1 MKKILLTIGLAVMA
15 CVAVMAQ
22 QMPPIP
28 IDPKVRIGHL
38 DNGLTYYIRHN
49 EEPKGQANFYIAQK
63 VGSILEEEPQRG
75 LAHFLEHMCF
85 NGTVNFPGN
94 GVIKYCER
102 IGVKFGADLNAYTS
116 IDETVYN
123 IDNVPVATTPS
134 AIDSCLWIL
143 HDWADGLLLEGDDID
158 HERGV
163 IHEEWRSRTGG
174 SAQGRMY
181 EKVLPEIYPNNKYG
195 QRMPIGLIEVI
206 DNFPYQAIRDYY
218 EKWYRPDQQ
227 GIVVV
232 GDIDVDQVEAKIKAI
247 FGTIA
252 KPVNPAERYYVQVE
266 DNVEPIVSIAT
277 DKEQQYALSY
287 IFLKHDAYPDSL
299 KGNMLYYVNNYITE
313 VAQDMLSQRL
323 AEMTQQATPPFL
335 QASIYDGGYFF
346 SKTKGA
352 YCGVAVT
359 DEAGVAKGLTTVY
372 REMLRAARHG
382 FTESEY
388 ERARANVLSYL
399 ESAYNERDKVK
410 SQSYCKEYV
419 RHFIDNEPIPGIEN
433 EYMFGQQLI
442 PNIPVALINQYMK
455 ELDIENN
462 LVVMFMLPEKEGV
475 TYPSKQEV
483 IDMLK
488 AVSKEDIAAYE
499 DKTSNEPLIKKQPKA
514 GKVVK
519 TENGNFGYKKL
530 TLSNGAIVY
539 LKSTDFK
546 ADEIRMNAFS
556 QGGTSLYGDK
566 DVINIKVVDDLMEV
580 GGVGN
585 FNQTDL
591 RKMLSGKKVSV
602 SPQINTYSEGVN
614 GRTTPKDLETMLQL
628 TYLYFTA
635 PRTDNEAFQSWL
647 TKESA
652 MLANAATNPMKAFS
666 DTLRRTIYP
675 IMPRMKS
682 LTAEDLQK
690 VNYARCM
697 QIAKERFANAA
708 DFTFVFTGNIDEA
721 TFVPMIETYIAS
733 LPAKGKKETYK
744 DFGGLAK
751 DGVCNNVFKR
761 DMEIPMATVLMAYHG
776 KAEYSL
782 KNELTYSIAD
792 QVLDILMTEEI
803 REKEG
808 GTYGVSVSASLNN
821 LPTPNVMMQVYY
833 QTDPD
838 KYEYLNKRIEE
849 IINDFVVSGP
859 SAENMAKVKEYMV
872 KKHKENLR
880 DNGYFAGVMRELLVN
895 GVDMCTDYE
904 KILNS
909 ITADDVRNVI
919 ANILKQGNTKKVIM
933 HGISK

>member
-94 GVIKYCER
+94 GVIKYCEK

-163 IHEEWRSRTGG
+163 IHEEWRRRTGG

-252 KPVNPAERYYVQVE
+252 KPENPAERYYVQVE

-277 DKEQQYALSY
+277 DKEQQYAINY
-287 IFLKHDAYPDSL
+287 IFLKHEAYPDSL
-299 KGNMLYYVNNYITE
+299 KGDMMYYVNNYASE

-323 AEMTQQATPPFL
+323 SEMAQQANPPFL

-359 DEAGVAKGLTTVY
+359 DEANVAKGLTAVY

-419 RHFIDNEPIPGIEN
+419 RHFIDNEPIPGVEN

-442 PNIPVALINQYMK
+442 PNIPVSLINQYMK

-462 LVVMFMLPEKEGV
+462 MVVMCMLPEKEGV
-475 TYPSKQEV
+475 SYPSKQEI
-483 IDMLK
+483 IDMMK
-488 AVSKEDIAAYE
+488 KVAAENITAYE
-499 DKTSNEPLIKKQPKA
+499 DKTSNEPLIKKAPKA

-519 TENGNFGYKKL
+519 TENGEFGYKKL
-530 TLSNGAIVY
+530 TLSNGAVVY

-566 DVINIKVVDDLMEV
+566 DLVNIKVVDDVMEI

-585 FNQTDL
+585 FNSTDL
-591 RKMLSGKKVSV
+591 RKALAGKKVSIA
-602 SPQINTYSEGVN
+602 PQINTYSEGVN

-635 PRTDNEAFQSWL
+635 PRTDNEAYQSWL
-647 TKESA
+647 TKETA
-652 MLANAATNPMKAFS
+652 MLANAATNPMQALR
-666 DTLRRTIYP
+666 DTIRKTMYP
-675 IMPRMKS
+675 DMPRMKS
-682 LTAEDLQK
+682 LTVEDLQK

-721 TFVPMIETYIAS
+721 TVIPMIEQYIAS
-733 LPAKGKKETYK
+733 LPAKGKKETYR
-744 DFGGLAK
+744 DFGGSAK
-751 DGVCNNVFKR
+751 DGVCNNIFKR

-833 QTDPD
+833 QTDPE

-849 IINDFVVSGP
+849 IINDFVKNGP

-880 DNGYFAGVMRELLVN
+880 DNGFYAGVMRELLVN

-909 ITADDVRNVI
+909 ITADDVRNI
-919 ANILKQGNTKKVIM
+919 IGDILKQGNSNKIIM
-933 HGISK
+933 HGVQK